1 MKLPG
6 DIDKTIFGE
15 TLVNIFNQYGFGTLG
30 KVDLEAA
37 LLYALLQS
45 SNSMHAADSYA
56 RADMLRITDV
66 KYRSLSLRAGIW
78 LSTDKDDQDDVKLYQ
93 DFLKR
98 AVQEYIETPEEKEV
112 KILIDDELERRNI
125 QRALERP
132 QHAGVSVPVEMSLT
146 RRCLILRGIDLD
158 RMIDRLNP
166 ERCPP
171 DLKDALT
178 TKKGVDRRKAVLSGL
193 KKGGAKLVDTV
204 LPYLIGLVTMP

>member
-6 DIDKTIFGE
+6 DIDKGVFGE
-15 TLVNIFNQYGFGTLG
+15 TLVNLFNQYGFGTLG
-30 KVDLEAA
+30 KADLEAA

-45 SNSMHAADSYA
+45 SNSMRTADSYG
-56 RADMLRITDV
+56 RADMLRITDA

-78 LSTDKDDQDDVKLYQ
+78 LSTDTDDQDDVKIYQ

-98 AVQEYIETPEEKEV
+98 AVQEYIESPEEKEV

-132 QHAGVSVPVEMSLT
+132 QHSGVSVPVEMSLT
-146 RRCLILRGIDLD
+146 RRCLILRGVDLD
-158 RMIDRLNP
+158 RMIGRLNLDH
-166 ERCPP
+166 CPS
-171 DLKDALT
+171 ALQEAIA
-178 TKKGVDRRKAVLSGL
+178 TKHGVDRRKAVLSTL
-193 KKGGAKLVDTV
+193 KKGGAKLLDTV

>member
-1 MKLPG
+1 MTLPD

-45 SNSMHAADSYA
+45 SNLMRSADSSA
-56 RADMLRITDV
+56 RADMLRITDA

-78 LSTDKDDQDDVKLYQ
+78 LSMDKDNQDDVKLYQ

-98 AVQEYIETPEEKEV
+98 AVQEYIETPEEREV

-132 QHAGVSVPVEMSLT
+132 QHSGVRVPVEMSMT
-146 RRCLILRGIDLD
+146 KRCLILRGVDLD

-166 ERCPP
+166 DHCPS
-171 DLKDALT
+171 DLKEALASR
-178 TKKGVDRRKAVLSGL
+178 KGVDRRKAVLSGL
-193 KKGGAKLVDTV
+193 KKGGAKLVDTL
-204 LPYLIGLVTMP
+204 LPYLIGLATMP

>member
-146 RRCLILRGIDLD
+146 RRCLILRGVDLD
-158 RMIDRLNP
+158 RMIDRVNP
-166 ERCPP
+166 DRCPT
-171 DLKDALT
+171 DLQKALA
-178 TKKGVDRRKAVLSGL
+178 TKKGVGRRKAVLSTL
-193 KKGGAKLVDTV
+193 KKGGGKLVDTV